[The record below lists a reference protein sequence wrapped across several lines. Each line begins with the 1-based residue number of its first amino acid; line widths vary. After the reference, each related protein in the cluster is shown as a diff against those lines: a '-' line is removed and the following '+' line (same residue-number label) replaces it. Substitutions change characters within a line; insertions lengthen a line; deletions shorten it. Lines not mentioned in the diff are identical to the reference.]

1 MYNDT
6 ANMPLSGN
14 VNLSQ
19 ECAMVKEHQHQ
30 HSAKQ

>member
-19 ECAMVKEHQHQ
+19 GCAMIKEHAPTATQC
-30 HSAKQ
+30 